1 MSGPVCIMPQCN
13 SMPLY
18 YLLYISRSPKTKEEE
33 EEEEE
38 EEEDAANGVE

>member
-1 MSGPVCIMPQCN
+1 VVQYVSCLNATQC
-13 SMPLY
+13 LFTIY
-18 YLLYISRSPKTKEEE
+18 YISLARSPKTKEE